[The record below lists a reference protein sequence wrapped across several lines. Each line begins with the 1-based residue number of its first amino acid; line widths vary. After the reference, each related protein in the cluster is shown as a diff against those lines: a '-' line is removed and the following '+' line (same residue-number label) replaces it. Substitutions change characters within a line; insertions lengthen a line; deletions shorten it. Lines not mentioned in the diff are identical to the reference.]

1 MNDDIKKLLATGK
14 ILILRE
20 CEGFICGGVVELED
34 SDQTILNLAERL
46 DPVTL
51 QQFAGRTVEEAFA
64 DCLEREAVPY

>member
-1 MNDDIKKLLATGK
+1 MDEIKKLLATGK

-20 CEGFICGGVVELED
+20 CEGFICGGVVGLED

>member
-1 MNDDIKKLLATGK
+1 MDEIKKLLATGK
-14 ILILRE
+14 VIILRE

>member
-1 MNDDIKKLLATGK
+1 MDEIKKLLATGK
-14 ILILRE
+14 IMILRE
-20 CEGFICGGVVELED
+20 NEGFICGGVVGLED

>member
-1 MNDDIKKLLATGK
+1 MDEIKKLLATGK
-14 ILILRE
+14 VIVLRE
-20 CEGFICGGVVELED
+20 CEGFICGGVVGLED

-51 QQFAGRTVEEAFA
+51 QQFAGRTINEAFD

>member
-1 MNDDIKKLLATGK
+1 MDEIKKLLATGK
-14 ILILRE
+14 VIILRE

-34 SDQTILNLAERL
+34 SDQTILNLAEKL

>member
-1 MNDDIKKLLATGK
+1 MNEIKKLLATGK
-14 ILILRE
+14 VIVLRE
-20 CEGFICGGVVELED
+20 CEGFICGGVVGLED

>member
-1 MNDDIKKLLATGK
+1 MDEIKKLLATGK

-20 CEGFICGGVVELED
+20 CEGFICGGVVGLED

-51 QQFAGRTVEEAFA
+51 QQFAGRTINEAFD
-64 DCLEREAVPY
+64 DCLEREAAPY

>member
-1 MNDDIKKLLATGK
+1 MDEIKKLLATGK
-14 ILILRE
+14 VIVLRE

-34 SDQTILNLAERL
+34 SDQAILNLAERL

>member
-1 MNDDIKKLLATGK
+1 MDEIKKLLATGK
-14 ILILRE
+14 IMILRE
-20 CEGFICGGVVELED
+20 NEGFICGGVVELED

-51 QQFAGRTVEEAFA
+51 QQFAGRTINEAFD

>member
-1 MNDDIKKLLATGK
+1 MNEIKKLLATGK
-14 ILILRE
+14 VIVLRE
-20 CEGFICGGVVELED
+20 CEGFICGGVVGLED

-46 DPVTL
+46 DSVTL

>member
-1 MNDDIKKLLATGK
+1 MNEIKKLLATGK
-14 ILILRE
+14 IMILRE
-20 CEGFICGGVVELED
+20 NEGFICGGVVGLED